1 MNLPSKHRIR
11 QIKEDLRRIKEM
23 NANTVKIACELAD
36 FFVKIQLELIRNKNP
51 NITKEEAIDII
62 RKRLVKSGQTWKTFL
77 KDL

>member
-1 MNLPSKHRIR
+1 
-11 QIKEDLRRIKEM
+11 M